1 MMSSSKFFTL
11 GIFSVKSLEICLCA
25 FITSLCDEK
34 ELCGAVFGRNAGA
47 EMRDEF
53 QAKIMKT

>member
-11 GIFSVKSLEICLCA
+11 GIFLVKSLEIC
-25 FITSLCDEK
+25 LCDEK